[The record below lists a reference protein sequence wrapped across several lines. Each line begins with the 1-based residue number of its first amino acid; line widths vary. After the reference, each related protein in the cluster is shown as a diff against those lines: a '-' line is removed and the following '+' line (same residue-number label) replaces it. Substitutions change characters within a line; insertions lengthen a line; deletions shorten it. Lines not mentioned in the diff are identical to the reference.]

1 MGRRGLGAKLVGVSV
16 LALALAFALFYLVSG
31 VAAPAVQN
39 QHGGQAKHNP
49 GNAQQLFLSLG
60 QRSEERRVGKEC

>member
-31 VAAPAVQN
+31 VAAPAVQD
-39 QHGGQAKHNP
+39 
-49 GNAQQLFLSLG
+49 
-60 QRSEERRVGKEC
+60 SEWFRQWLQDREQEQVRAYQEIGRAHV